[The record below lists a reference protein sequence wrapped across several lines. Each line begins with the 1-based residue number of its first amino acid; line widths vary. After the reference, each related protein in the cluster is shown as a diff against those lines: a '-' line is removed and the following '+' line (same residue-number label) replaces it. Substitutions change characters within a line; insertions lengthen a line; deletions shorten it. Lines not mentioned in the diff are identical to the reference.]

1 MAPVPDCQDIAWN
14 APIIIVMIGT
24 DFAWLS
30 LLSYPDIGSPG
41 KYWLSYFDAKSRSAA
56 KVSPKGKSMQSL
68 KLARVAAFAATV
80 VALFGATISRAQGAV
95 IDVNDKN
102 FKSEVLNAKE
112 PVFVDFYAV
121 WCGPCKR
128 IAPSVDA
135 LATEYEGKVKFVRID
150 VDQSPVTSAKYD
162 VRSMPI
168 MRIFAAEL
176 KTPAELKNYQPKEK
190 IKEFIDSTLSDIKTA
205 K

>member
-1 MAPVPDCQDIAWN
+1 
-14 APIIIVMIGT
+14 
-24 DFAWLS
+24 
-30 LLSYPDIGSPG
+30 
-41 KYWLSYFDAKSRSAA
+41 
-56 KVSPKGKSMQSL
+56 MQSL
-68 KLARVAAFAATV
+68 KLARTSVFAATV
-80 VALFGATISRAQGAV
+80 AACLSGAFNCAEATV

-135 LATEYEGKVKFVRID
+135 LATEYEGKVKFVRVD

-168 MRIFAAEL
+168 MRIFSSEL

-190 IKEFIDSTLSDIKTA
+190 IKEFIDTTLSDINAA